1 AATEI
6 PRLNDAQVRDL
17 LNHSLNLLNRNE
29 LQAAEAAL
37 QQVLAERAMEADAC
51 NLMGVLRRIQGRPD
65 EAEEF
70 YRRATD
76 SNPNLAQAHH
86 NLGNLLRSR
95 GRNAEAADCEREAIR
110 IKPNYVD

>member
-1 AATEI
+1 MRPVLPGFRSRSGARQGSGFAPASGIGNKLPHMTDAATEI

-37 QQVLAERAMEADAC
+37 QQVLAELAMEADAC

-70 YRRATD
+70 
-76 SNPNLAQAHH
+76 
-86 NLGNLLRSR
+86 
-95 GRNAEAADCEREAIR
+95 
-110 IKPNYVD
+110 